1 LSEGK
6 KIDMALQTINKSEAA
21 RTLNISRS
29 SLYYKPKREV
39 IDQEVKAHIE
49 SVLADNPSYGHKRIA
64 IALKMNKKRILRVM
78 KKYGIKPYR
87 RRSKHPVKKDDIGKE
102 KSAYTN
108 LILSHIDEKKILR
121 PNQIWCTDF
130 TYIRYENRFIYMASV
145 IDLYT
150 REIVGINIS
159 RYHNKFLVI
168 GAIEESLQKYYA
180 PEIIH
185 SDQGSEYTSE
195 EYISFVK
202 LIGSLISMSDK
213 ASPWQNGHKESF
225 FGHFKLESGDL
236 SRFETIGELIEY
248 IYQQIYY
255 YNNTR
260 IHTALKMAPATFRK
274 KYQSKSLDTPV

>member
-1 LSEGK
+1 
-6 KIDMALQTINKSEAA
+6 MAIQTINKSEAA
-21 RTLNISRS
+21 RTLKISRS

-39 IDQEVKAHIE
+39 IDQEVKSHIE

-87 RRSKHPVKKDDIGKE
+87 RRAKHPVKKDDIGKE
-102 KSAYTN
+102 KSEYTN
-108 LILSHIDEKKILR
+108 LISSHIENDTILR

-130 TYIRYENRFIYMASV
+130 TYIRYENRFIYMATA

-150 REIVGINIS
+150 REIVGVNIS
-159 RYHNKFLVI
+159 RYHNKHLVI
-168 GAIEESLQKYYA
+168 GVIEDALQRYDV
-180 PEIIH
+180 PDIIH

-202 LIGSLISMSDK
+202 MTGSLISLSDK

-236 SRFETIGELIEY
+236 KRFETIGELVEY
-248 IYQQIYY
+248 IYLQIYY
-255 YNNTR
+255 YNNKR
-260 IHTALKMAPATFRK
+260 IHTALKMAPSEFRK

>member
-1 LSEGK
+1 
-6 KIDMALQTINKSEAA
+6 MAIQTINKSEAA

-29 SLYYKPKREV
+29 SLYYKPKREI
-39 IDQEVKAHIE
+39 IDQEIKAHIE

-64 IALKMNKKRILRVM
+64 IELKMNKKRILRVM
-78 KKYGIKPYR
+78 KKYRIKPYR
-87 RRSKHPVKKDDIGKE
+87 RRAKKPYKKDDIGKE
-102 KSAYTN
+102 KSEYTN
-108 LILSHIDEKKILR
+108 LILSHIEDSSILR

-130 TYIRYENRFIYMASV
+130 TYIRYENRFIYMATI

-159 RYHNKFLVI
+159 RYHNKFLVM
-168 GAIEESLQKYYA
+168 GAIEDALQKYEA
-180 PEIIH
+180 PDIIH

-202 LIGSLISMSDK
+202 MIGSQISMSDK
-213 ASPWQNGHKESF
+213 ASPWQNGYKESF

-236 SRFETIGELIEY
+236 RRFKTIGELIEY

-255 YNNTR
+255 YNNKR
-260 IHTALKMAPATFRK
+260 IHTALKMAPAEYRR